1 MTKERS
7 DAEVEVELARLG
19 DKLSR
24 LRLCEPADVAI
35 VQRSLEQQGQLTAVL
50 AFDDA
55 GQREVV
61 DGFKRLGAARNLG
74 WKALRVRVATDC
86 DELQAKVW
94 MCTVHTGRG
103 LTQLEEAWLIRS
115 MHREHGL
122 GQPQIAL
129 RLRKHKSWVCRR
141 LMLAESLHQELQARV
156 RLGLLAA
163 RTATELSRLS
173 RDNQVAAG
181 DVVVRRGLTVRQ
193 TQLLVAQM
201 LECRDQP
208 GRERLLSNWMQGDVA
223 PSRAR
228 PLRKV
233 VTEADRMS
241 ADIMTVHQTSARLQ
255 ARLLASPPIVFG
267 PQVGELLVH
276 ALDAL
281 LPVLRSL
288 DTSIEE
294 SLKGQCDRGEAQ

>member
-1 MTKERS
+1 MSKERS
-7 DAEVEVELARLG
+7 SEEVQVELARLG

-24 LRLCEPADVAI
+24 LRLCDPADVAI
-35 VQRSLEQQGQLTAVL
+35 VQRSLEHQGQLSAVL
-50 AFDDA
+50 VFDDA
-55 GQREVV
+55 GQLEVI

-74 WKALRVRVATDC
+74 WSALRVRVASDC
-86 DELQAKVW
+86 GELQAKVW
-94 MCTVHTGRG
+94 MCALHSGRG
-103 LTQLEEAWLIRS
+103 LTELEEAWLVSS
-115 MHREHGL
+115 MYRQHGL
-122 GQPQIAL
+122 GQPQIAI

-156 RLGLLAA
+156 RLGLVVA

-193 TQLLVAQM
+193 TQLLVAQL
-201 LECRDQP
+201 LECPDQSERD
-208 GRERLLSNWMQGDVA
+208 RLLSNWMQGDL
-223 PSRAR
+223 PRSSAR

-255 ARLLASPPIVFG
+255 ARLLANPPIVFG

-276 ALDAL
+276 ALEAL
-281 LPVLRSL
+281 GPVLRSL
-288 DTSIEE
+288 ETTI
-294 SLKGQCDRGEAQ
+294 GQCTSETKDEAQ

>member
-1 MTKERS
+1 MSKERS
-7 DAEVEVELARLG
+7 SQEVQVELARLG

-24 LRLCEPADVAI
+24 LRLCDPADVAI
-35 VQRSLEQQGQLTAVL
+35 VQRSLEHQGQLSAVL
-50 AFDDA
+50 VFDDA
-55 GQREVV
+55 GQLEII

-74 WKALRVRVATDC
+74 WSALRVRVASDC
-86 DELQAKVW
+86 GELQAKVW
-94 MCTVHTGRG
+94 MCALHSGRG
-103 LTQLEEAWLIRS
+103 LTELEEAWLVSS
-115 MHREHGL
+115 MYRQHNL
-122 GQPQIAL
+122 GQPQIAI

-156 RLGLLAA
+156 RLGLLVA

-193 TQLLVAQM
+193 TQLLVAQL
-201 LECRDQP
+201 LECRDQS
-208 GRERLLSNWMQGDVA
+208 GRERLLANCMQGD
-223 PSRAR
+223 PPRSSAR

-255 ARLLASPPIVFG
+255 ARLLANPPIVFG

-276 ALDAL
+276 ALEAL
-281 LPVLRSL
+281 GPVLRSL
-288 DTSIEE
+288 ETAI
-294 SLKGQCDRGEAQ
+294 GQCTNETKDEAQ

>member
-1 MTKERS
+1 MTKERPS
-7 DAEVEVELARLG
+7 GEVEVQLACLG

-24 LRLCEPADVAI
+24 LRLREPADVAI
-35 VQRSLEQQGQLTAVL
+35 VQRSLEQQGQLSAVL

-55 GQREVV
+55 GQLEVI

-74 WKALRVRVATDC
+74 WNALRVRVAIDC

-94 MCTVHTGRG
+94 MCMLHTGRG
-103 LTQLEEAWLIRS
+103 LTELEEAWLVRS
-115 MHREHGL
+115 LYREHRL

-156 RLGLLAA
+156 RLGLLVA

-193 TQLLVAQM
+193 TQLLVAQL
-201 LECRDQP
+201 LECRDQS
-208 GRERLLSNWMQGDVA
+208 GRDRLLSNWMQGDV
-223 PSRAR
+223 SQSCAR

-255 ARLLASPPIVFG
+255 ARLLSGPPIVFG

-276 ALDAL
+276 ALEAL
-281 LPVLRSL
+281 RPVLRSL
-288 DTSIEE
+288 DTTIGQ
-294 SLKGQCDRGEAQ
+294 SLNETKDEAQ

>member
-1 MTKERS
+1 VTKERS
-7 DAEVEVELARLG
+7 SGEVEVQLACLG

-35 VQRSLEQQGQLTAVL
+35 VQRSLEQQGQLSTVL

-55 GQREVV
+55 GQFEVI

-74 WKALRVRVATDC
+74 WNALRVRVAIDC

-94 MCTVHTGRG
+94 MCMLHTGRG
-103 LTQLEEAWLIRS
+103 LTELEEAWLVRS
-115 MHREHGL
+115 LYREHRL

-156 RLGLLAA
+156 RLGLLVA

-193 TQLLVAQM
+193 TQLLVAQL
-201 LECRDQP
+201 LECRDQS
-208 GRERLLSNWMQGDVA
+208 GRDRLLSSWMQGEV
-223 PSRAR
+223 SQSSAR

-276 ALDAL
+276 ALEAL
-281 LPVLRSL
+281 RPVLRSL
-288 DTSIEE
+288 DTTIGQ
-294 SLKGQCDRGEAQ
+294 SLNETKDEAQ